1 MASCSPTLRACSAA
15 RPKPDTSRIPKIA
28 LSARRGVND
37 TQRATACERTGAF
50 MSTEKHLRKPQGG
63 EIDVE
68 IGIPAIK
75 LRIEIGQTDGWSR
88 IQEHWRAAFAYP

>member
-1 MASCSPTLRACSAA
+1 MKGRWRAV
-15 RPKPDTSRIPKIA
+15 D
-28 LSARRGVND
+28 D
-37 TQRATACERTGAF
+37 YF

-88 IQEHWRAAFAYP
+88 IQVVSIG